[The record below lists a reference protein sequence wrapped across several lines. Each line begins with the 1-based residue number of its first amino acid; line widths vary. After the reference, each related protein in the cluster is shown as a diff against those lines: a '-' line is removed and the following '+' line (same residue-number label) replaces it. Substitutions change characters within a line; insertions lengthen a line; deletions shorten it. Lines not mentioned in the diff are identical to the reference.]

1 MADGKKG
8 GTAGMRRILLLWLI
22 AILPLSGCNY
32 HNELKNLQLIYATSL
47 DMNDKNEIVTTVTI
61 QTPGGKERSAPVH
74 EVLSATGPTLQESL
88 FKKIG
93 MQIAG
98 PIGTSKNQ
106 VMLIGEK
113 LARKD
118 LTEILDSTFRN
129 SNDPMLAKV
138 AIVRGN
144 ASGLIRLDRIGSATA
159 GEYLR
164 KILKSAKYETAIPS
178 VTLHS
183 LYPVLH
189 DQGRDSVIPLISRLK
204 DKAVV
209 DGVALMNQR
218 KYTGYFLTPEQSSL
232 FLLMSGLKGN
242 ICVITRNMEESGSK
256 NDPSQYL
263 SLNILKLKRNK
274 HVWVD
279 AEGQIRVQ
287 LHLKMKASVVEYTK
301 DDLADKQKIIQL
313 NKHFSELLTHEAQD
327 ICKLLLR
334 SRSDAFGIGRDIM
347 AFYPNEWKRMNWET
361 VYPETDFQVST
372 EVDIVSHGIIN

>member
-1 MADGKKG
+1 
-8 GTAGMRRILLLWLI
+8 MRRILLLWLI